1 MTCARCSRGGSASAG
16 VYEVV
21 TDDEVAGQVGALP
34 DELLPYY
41 LQVLDLLELTPWN
54 GEPYNDA
61 KPDGAMRK
69 LLFDPGGRAEVIYL
83 VLDHDRRVELLRLHW
98 VN

>member
-1 MTCARCSRGGSASAG
+1 

-21 TDDEVAGQVGALP
+21 TDDEVARQIRALP
-34 DELLPYY
+34 DELVPYY
-41 LQVLDLLELTPWN
+41 LQVLDLLELTPWS

-69 LLFDPGGRAEVIYL
+69 LLFGPAGRAEVIYL
-83 VLDHDRRVELLRLHW
+83 VLEHDRRRVELLRVHW
-98 VN
+98 IS